1 MKVNLE
7 WKIKRKIKS
16 LFVAFCINS
25 IETYKLFLLFIYKY
39 AILRLKHY
47 NIIEKHFKT
56 LQRKFIRYIEIL
68 EKRIG

>member
-47 NIIEKHFKT
+47 NIIEKYFKT
-56 LQRKFIRYIEIL
+56 L
-68 EKRIG
+68 